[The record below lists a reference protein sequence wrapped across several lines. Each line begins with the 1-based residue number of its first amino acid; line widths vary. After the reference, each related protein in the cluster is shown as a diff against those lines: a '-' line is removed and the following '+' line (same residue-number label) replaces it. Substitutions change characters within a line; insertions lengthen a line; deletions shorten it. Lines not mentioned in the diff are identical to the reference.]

1 MRGAL
6 RGGSALAAAI
16 LLGASVPAPTAAQ
29 SWIDPDWCLTCRDT
43 QLHAAGGALLD
54 LGLHLPI
61 APKGFRDT
69 VGKRLLVVAVIG
81 FTYEVGQ
88 WDVAH
93 SLGVAGQPGMGIGL
107 KDFLADLAGAAA
119 TELLVAL
126 ARWAAP

>member
-1 MRGAL
+1 MRGAI
-6 RGGSALAAAI
+6 RGSMIVAAAG
-16 LLGASVPAPTAAQ
+16 LLGLSRPAPSTAQ
-29 SWIDPDWCLTCRDT
+29 VLDPDWCLTCRDT

-54 LGLHLPI
+54 LGLQLPI

>member
-1 MRGAL
+1 MRGAI
-6 RGGSALAAAI
+6 RGSMIVAAAG
-16 LLGASVPAPTAAQ
+16 LFGLSRPAPSTAQ
-29 SWIDPDWCLTCRDT
+29 VLDPDWCLTCRDT